1 MRTGENDKLDAKHN
15 AGVGPGNSANEA
27 NLAAFF
33 SLSST
38 RFIRHFLLSPF
49 FSSFFFSFTFVR
61 CQNRMSLP
69 CSFTRES
76 DEISKKSMRI
86 FVFSNNFAPFRNVRD
101 WYLDRRC

>member
-33 SLSST
+33 SLSSA

-76 DEISKKSMRI
+76 VEIFKKSMRI